1 MRGGSR
7 VNKINKV
14 NNPSPEQRLVVFL
27 NISPYASPDTSVG
40 SNRELTVSGFK
51 DWCWWYQTGVS
62 STEGLRILVS
72 FLPIQ
77 GLSSLGGVAMVAGSR
92 RWLVTWYLQ
101 SGSRETRAH
110 VQLSPFY
117 SFGAMVCGMMPPTV
131 RMDCLSSVQSF

>member
-1 MRGGSR
+1 
-7 VNKINKV
+7 
-14 NNPSPEQRLVVFL
+14 
-27 NISPYASPDTSVG
+27 
-40 SNRELTVSGFK
+40 
-51 DWCWWYQTGVS
+51 
-62 STEGLRILVS
+62 GLRILVS